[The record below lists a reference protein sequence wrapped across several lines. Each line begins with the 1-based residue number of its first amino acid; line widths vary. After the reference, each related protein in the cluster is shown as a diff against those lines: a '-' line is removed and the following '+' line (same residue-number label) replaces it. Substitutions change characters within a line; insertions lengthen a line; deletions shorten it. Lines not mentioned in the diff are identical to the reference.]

1 MLSEVV
7 LFDLKTEKPLKTSS
21 LNTVRGRVLIEGSDS
36 LIAIA
41 GSKSGNQMITLV
53 AINPRT
59 LEMTKQ
65 ATVPV
70 AAESLLIQVDDSYY
84 AVIEQSGKNY
94 LARFNNK
101 LEMQT
106 KSAVAVLPYTAITV
120 TEKGLLVQDTTN
132 NIRLL
137 NADNLAEAIK

>member
-1 MLSEVV
+1 MSEVV

>member
-1 MLSEVV
+1 
-7 LFDLKTEKPLKTSS
+7 
-21 LNTVRGRVLIEGSDS
+21 
-36 LIAIA
+36 
-41 GSKSGNQMITLV
+41 MITLV

-70 AAESLLIQVDDSYY
+70 AEQSLLIQVDDSYY
-84 AVIEQSGKNY
+84 AVIEQSGKY
-94 LARFNNK
+94 HLARFNDN
-101 LEMQT
+101 LEVQAT
-106 KSAVAVLPYTAITV
+106 SAVDVLPYTAISV
-120 TEKGLLVQDTTN
+120 TEKGVLVQDTAN

>member
-1 MLSEVV
+1 
-7 LFDLKTEKPLKTSS
+7 
-21 LNTVRGRVLIEGSDS
+21 
-36 LIAIA
+36 
-41 GSKSGNQMITLV
+41 MITLIG
-53 AINPRT
+53 INPRT

-70 AAESLLIQVDDSYY
+70 AEQSLLIQVDDSYY

-94 LARFNNK
+94 LARFNDN
-101 LEMQT
+101 LEMQA
-106 KSAVAVLPYTAITV
+106 KSAVEVLPYTAISV
-120 TEKGLLVQDTTN
+120 TEKGLLVQDTAN